1 MATINA
7 NICIRRDTA
16 TNWTNNN
23 PTLLVGEMCHETDTG
38 KFKVGTG
45 AVWTSTSY
53 ANTQT
58 TSLTV
63 TNDATI
69 NGVRVGKG
77 NNSNTTNTAVGT
89 DALVSLTTPV
99 GGVGS
104 LNNTAVGH
112 QAGSSLIGAS
122 NNTLIGRNAG
132 SQITG
137 GAGNTAGGFDNTCV
151 GSGAG
156 GSIVLGHTNTIIG
169 SAAGSALASDANTLV
184 GYAAASSTTTGT
196 GNTAIGSGAL
206 QRNTTGSN
214 NVAVG
219 NDALRGVAGATIV
232 GASTA
237 VGASALLSVQPG
249 STSHSNTA
257 VGFQAGM
264 AITTGKYNVAFGNQA
279 LVQNKLGDNNTALG
293 EYSGDGCKASDNVA
307 VGRSTGYRN
316 WWGNSNVMIGSGAGL
331 GNGTIDSQ
339 SDEFFATNAPYS
351 ASENTIIG
359 FEAFKFPKDTT
370 GQASFSVTIAAG
382 SPIVVTWAVL
392 TPVNGTKVAFK
403 STGTLP
409 GALSSGVTYYV
420 VGQSSTTFRLA
431 LTPGGA
437 QINNATAGSG
447 TVSGYL
453 SGVTVANGNTVVG
466 YQAGANNPFSG
477 TYNCLIGWRAGDQI
491 TVGSGN
497 IVIGADQEV
506 DSVSGSDQ
514 INIGAKYFHNRW
526 ITTPLS
532 LTALN
537 NLPGLTEG
545 MRGFCTDATATT
557 FASTITGG
565 GSNNVPCYYDGAWKI
580 G

>member
-16 TNWTNNN
+16 ANWTTNN

-45 AVWTSTSY
+45 AAWTSTSY

-58 TSLTV
+58 TSLAV
-63 TNDATI
+63 TNDATV

-77 NNSNTTNTAVGT
+77 NNSISTNTAVGES
-89 DALVSLTTPV
+89 ALA
-99 GGVGS
+99 
-104 LNNTAVGH
+104 AVGTSVAGGSQGCTAIGY
-112 QAGSSLIGAS
+112 QAGQNLIGAF
-122 NNTLIGRNAG
+122 NNTLIGRRAG
-132 SQITG
+132 ASITG
-137 GAGNTAGGFDNTCV
+137 ALNNGTGFDNTVV
-151 GSGAG
+151 GSNAGAA
-156 GSIVLGHTNTIIG
+156 ITTQNTNTIVG
-169 SAAGSALASDANTLV
+169 SFAGPVLTSSANTIV
-184 GYAAASSTTTGT
+184 GQASASNTTTG
-196 GNTAIGSGAL
+196 GSNTTLGANAL
-206 QRNTTGSN
+206 QYNVTGGN
-214 NVAVG
+214 NVAIG
-219 NDALRGVAGATIV
+219 NDALRGLSGATNV

-237 VGASALLSVQPG
+237 VGASALLAVQPG

-257 VGFQAGM
+257 VGYQAGM
-264 AITTGKYNVAFGNQA
+264 AITTGKFNVAFGNQA

-293 EYSGDGCKASDNVA
+293 EYCGDGCKASDNVI
-307 VGRSTGYRN
+307 VGTNAGYRN
-316 WWGNSNVMIGSGAGL
+316 WWGNSNVMIGRGAGW
-331 GNGTIDSQ
+331 GNVSIDSQ

-351 ASENTIIG
+351 ASENTVIG

-382 SPIVVTWAVL
+382 SPIVVTWSVS
-392 TPVNGTKVAFK
+392 TPANGTKVAFK

-437 QINNATAGSG
+437 EINNATAGSG
-447 TVSGYL
+447 TISGYL

-477 TYNCLIGWRAGDQI
+477 TYNCLIGWKAGDQI

-526 ITTPLS
+526 ITTPLT
-532 LTALN
+532 LAQLN
-537 NLPGLTEG
+537 ALPGLTEG

-565 GSNNVPCYYDGAWKI
+565 STNNVPCYYDGAWKI

>member
-63 TNDATI
+63 TNDAII
-69 NGVRVGKG
+69 NGVRVGEG
-77 NNSNTTNTAVGT
+77 NNSLVGNTAVGI
-89 DALVSLTTPV
+89 DALAVVALANR
-99 GGVGS
+99 G
-104 LNNTAVGH
+104 TAVGYL
-112 QAGSSLIGAS
+112 AGSSI
-122 NNTLIGRNAG
+122 N
-132 SQITG
+132 
-137 GAGNTAGGFDNTCV
+137 GGFDNTLV
-151 GSGAG
+151 GYRAGRSITGTGNNESGYDNTCIGSNAG
-156 GSIVLGHTNTIIG
+156 GAITTANTNTLVG
-169 SAAGSALASDANTLV
+169 SAAGRDLTSSSNTIV
-184 GYAAASSTTTGT
+184 GQAAALVATAGGSNTAVGANALRNNGT
-196 GNTAIGSGAL
+196 GNS
-206 QRNTTGSN
+206 

-219 NDALRGVAGATIV
+219 NDALRGLAGAMNV

-237 VGASALLSVQPG
+237 VGASALQAVQPA

-279 LVQNKLGDNNTALG
+279 LVQNKLGDANTALG
-293 EYSGDGCKASDNVA
+293 EYAGDGCKASDNVI
-307 VGRSTGYRN
+307 VGTNASYRN
-316 WWGNSNVMIGSGAGL
+316 WWGNFNVMIGRGAGW
-331 GNGTIDSQ
+331 GNTTIDSQ
-339 SDEFFATNAPYS
+339 SDEFFATNPPYS

-370 GQASFSVTIAAG
+370 GQASFSVTIAEG

-491 TVGSGN
+491 TVGSNN

-506 DSVSGSDQ
+506 DLVAGSDQ

-532 LTALN
+532 LNALN

-565 GSNNVPCYYDGAWKI
+565 GTNNVPCYYDSAWKI